1 MQPSKARYTLAT
13 EWNSTLSALSKVDHV
28 TLAPYTPATKSKG
41 CSTFGR
47 QKLPTF
53 DKVGRVE
60 HVQLWRQCW
69 LRHGRES
76 RTSRRQSTFDKL
88 LTKSEVSAAK
98 LTVDFVA
105 GFGDCRDFVASVY
118 RPGFRLYSCTK
129 CFGFPSVQFLFT
141 TPTMWNDL
149 LAKLNPLTCTWP
161 HLRCDAGLDEGEY

>member
-1 MQPSKARYTLAT
+1 M
-13 EWNSTLSALSKVDHV
+13 
-28 TLAPYTPATKSKG
+28 
-41 CSTFGR
+41 
-47 QKLPTF
+47 
-53 DKVGRVE
+53 
-60 HVQLWRQCW
+60 
-69 LRHGRES
+69 
-76 RTSRRQSTFDKL
+76 SRRQLTFDKL